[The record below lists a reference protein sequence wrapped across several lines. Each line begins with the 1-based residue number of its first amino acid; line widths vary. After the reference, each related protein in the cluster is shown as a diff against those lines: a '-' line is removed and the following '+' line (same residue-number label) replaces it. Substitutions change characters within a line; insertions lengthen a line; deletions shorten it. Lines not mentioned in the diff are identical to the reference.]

1 MTDIKKTT
9 AAKKTSAVETMVV
22 ETMAAAL
29 TPVAATVSPERVKEQ
44 VRIAAL
50 EALHVARIE
59 EDASRVRIDGLRV
72 TALNTAIDQ
81 LRAASLIALEI
92 KEALSAIIDA
102 AAAAGDLSEASVRP
116 YKSGIGFA
124 IDACVPWNSSLA
136 STEGRVKALQAAGR
150 NIPKSLQAAAD
161 KLAEKEAAKRDAK
174 RGAKQGEAAV
184 ASRETVLA
192 YLAKALADARTLGM
206 IQACDILD
214 AIHAIDPAY
223 TEPKDAE

>member
-1 MTDIKKTT
+1 MTDIKKPSTK
-9 AAKKTSAVETMVV
+9 KKTATATATETMV
-22 ETMAAAL
+22 AAL
-29 TPVAATVSPERVKEQ
+29 VPVASAVSPERVKEQ

-59 EDASRVRIDGLRV
+59 EDASRVRIDGLRI

-81 LRAASLIALEI
+81 LRVAGVIALEI
-92 KEALSAIIDA
+92 KEAMGSIIDA
-102 AAAAGDLSEASVRP
+102 AAEAGDLSEASVRP

-124 IDACVPWNSSLA
+124 IDAAVPWNSSLA

-150 NIPKSLQAAAD
+150 NIPKSLQAAAE

-174 RGAKQGEAAV
+174 VSKATV
-184 ASRETVLA
+184 ASRDTVKSHLV
-192 YLAKALADARTLGM
+192 KALIDARALGLTLAGE
-206 IQACDILD
+206 ILGL
-214 AIHAIDPAY
+214 IHELDPTY

>member
-1 MTDIKKTT
+1 MTTKKTT

-22 ETMAAAL
+22 AL
-29 TPVAATVSPERVKEQ
+29 APVAAAVSPERVKEQ

-50 EALHVARIE
+50 EALHIARIE
-59 EDASRVRIDGLRV
+59 EDASRVRIDGLRI

-102 AAAAGDLSEASVRP
+102 AAEAGDLSEASVRP

-124 IDACVPWNSSLA
+124 VDACVPWNSSLA

-161 KLAEKEAAKRDAK
+161 KLAEKAKAKREAK
-174 RGAKQGEAAV
+174 HGKGSV
-184 ASRETVLA
+184 VTKETVIQHLA
-192 YLAKALADARTLGM
+192 RALADARTLGM

-214 AIHAIDPAY
+214 AIHAIDPTY

>member
-1 MTDIKKTT
+1 MTTKKTT

-22 ETMAAAL
+22 AL
-29 TPVAATVSPERVKEQ
+29 APVAAAVSPERVKEQ

-72 TALNTAIDQ
+72 TAINTAIDQ
-81 LRAASLIALEI
+81 LRAAGVIALEI
-92 KEALSAIIDA
+92 KEAMGSIIDA
-102 AAAAGDLSEASVRP
+102 AAAAGDLSDASVRP
-116 YKSGIGFA
+116 YKSGIGFSV
-124 IDACVPWNSSLA
+124 DACVPWNSALA
-136 STEGRVKALQAAGR
+136 GTEGRVKALQAAGR

-161 KLAEKEAAKRDAK
+161 KLAEKEAAKK
-174 RGAKQGEAAV
+174 GAKQGKGAV

-192 YLAKALADARTLGM
+192 YLAKALTDARALGM
-206 IQACDILD
+206 PQAVDILD
-214 AIHAIDPAY
+214 AIHAIEPAY

>member
-1 MTDIKKTT
+1 MTDIKKPS
-9 AAKKTSAVETMVV
+9 AKKKTATATETMV
-22 ETMAAAL
+22 AAL
-29 TPVAATVSPERVKEQ
+29 VPVAAAVSPERVKEQ

-72 TALNTAIDQ
+72 TALTTAIDQ
-81 LRAASLIALEI
+81 LRAAGIIALEI
-92 KEALSAIIDA
+92 KEALGGIIDA
-102 AAAAGDLSEASVRP
+102 AAEAGDLSDASVRP

-136 STEGRVKALQAAGR
+136 STEGRVKALLAAGR
-150 NIPKSLQAAAD
+150 DIPKSLQAAAD
-161 KLAEKEAAKRDAK
+161 KLAEKEDAKQDAKRDAK
-174 RGAKQGEAAV
+174 SSKTSV
-184 ASRETVLA
+184 ASRETVIA

-214 AIHAIDPAY
+214 AIDAIDPTY

>member
-1 MTDIKKTT
+1 MTTKKTT

-22 ETMAAAL
+22 AL
-29 TPVAATVSPERVKEQ
+29 APVAAHVAPERIKER
-44 VRIAAL
+44 VRIEAL

-59 EDASRVRIDGLRV
+59 EDASRVRIEGLRT
-72 TALNTAIDQ
+72 TAITTAIDK
-81 LRAASLIALEI
+81 LRAAGIIAFEI
-92 KEALSAIIDA
+92 KEAMGSIIDA
-102 AAAAGDLSEASVRP
+102 AVEAGDLQVASVRP

-124 IDACVPWNSSLA
+124 VDACVPWNSALA
-136 STEGRVKALQAAGR
+136 SKEGRVKALLAAGR
-150 NIPKSLQAAAD
+150 DIPKSLQEAAD
-161 KLAEKEAAKRDAK
+161 KLAEKEAAKQDAKRDAK
-174 RGAKQGEAAV
+174 SSKTSV

>member
-1 MTDIKKTT
+1 MTTKKTT

-22 ETMAAAL
+22 AL
-29 TPVAATVSPERVKEQ
+29 APVDTAVSPERVKEQ

-59 EDASRVRIDGLRV
+59 EDASRVRIDGLRI
-72 TALNTAIDQ
+72 TAFNTAIDQ
-81 LRAASLIALEI
+81 LRAAGIIALEI
-92 KEALSAIIDA
+92 KEALGGIIDA

-124 IDACVPWNSSLA
+124 VDACVPWNSSLA
-136 STEGRVKALQAAGR
+136 GTEGRVKALQAAGR
-150 NIPKSLQAAAD
+150 SIPKSLQAAAD

-174 RGAKQGEAAV
+174 RGAKQGKGAG
-184 ASRETVLA
+184 ASRETVIEHLA
-192 YLAKALADARTLGM
+192 AALTDARALGM
-206 IQACDILD
+206 PQAVDILD

>member
-1 MTDIKKTT
+1 MTDVKKTRT
-9 AAKKTSAVETMVV
+9 TKKTATATETMV
-22 ETMAAAL
+22 AAL
-29 TPVAATVSPERVKEQ
+29 VPVDTASPERVKEQ

-81 LRAASLIALEI
+81 LRAAGVIALEI
-92 KEALSAIIDA
+92 KEAMGSIIDA
-102 AAAAGDLSEASVRP
+102 AAEAGDLSDASVRP

-124 IDACVPWNSSLA
+124 IDAAVPWNSSLA

-174 RGAKQGEAAV
+174 SSKTSV
-184 ASRETVLA
+184 ASRETVIA

>member
-1 MTDIKKTT
+1 MTTKKTT

-22 ETMAAAL
+22 ETMVVAL
-29 TPVAATVSPERVKEQ
+29 APVDTAVSPERVKEQ
-44 VRIAAL
+44 VRIEAL

-92 KEALSAIIDA
+92 KEALNAIIDA
-102 AAAAGDLSEASVRP
+102 AAEAGDLSEASVRP

-124 IDACVPWNSSLA
+124 VDACVPWNSSLA
-136 STEGRVKALQAAGR
+136 SAEGRVKALQAAGR
-150 NIPKSLQAAAD
+150 NIPKSLVAAAE

-174 RGAKQGEAAV
+174 ASKATV
-184 ASRETVLA
+184 ASRDTVKSHLVN
-192 YLAKALADARTLGM
+192 ALIDARALGM
-206 IQACDILD
+206 TLAGEILGL
-214 AIHAIDPAY
+214 IHELDPTF
-223 TEPKDAE
+223 TEKKD